1 MELLT
6 EERNGA
12 EKKSDL
18 EARKKGKKNHKIA
31 SLGNHMLKALTAEGA
46 VINFQ

>member
-1 MELLT
+1 ME
-6 EERNGA
+6 R
-12 EKKSDL
+12 KKKVIWRQ
-18 EARKKGKKNHKIA
+18 EKKGKKNHKIA